1 MPTTPQTCPDWSP
14 DPQWPITAVPQ
25 RWVESLFD
33 AMAANYGARFAD
45 LWRGTDIAK
54 VKRHWGNE
62 IAKLN
67 REQLKAGVE
76 NLSALA
82 KAPTVPEFLAHCR
95 QTRLDI
101 ETMRQSKLSDRRAC
115 SPEVVEANLARIRSI
130 VGSLATR
137 KVGR

>member
-1 MPTTPQTCPDWSP
+1 M
-14 DPQWPITAVPQ
+14 PQ

-67 REQLKAGVE
+67 REQLKAGVD
-76 NLSALA
+76 NLGSLG

-130 VGSLATR
+130 VGSMAAKKAAR
-137 KVGR
+137 